1 MKIKTKQYGYGGLI
15 NWTAIDNETY
25 DYDSYVGVGNTE
37 DEAIQDLMEKL
48 NLPTLEC

>member
-1 MKIKTKQYGYGGLI
+1 MKIKTIEHYR
-15 NWTAIDNETY
+15 NEWTAVDAENY